1 VFYVHSSCNILT
13 PRIGYYKL
21 FKLGTKRYLFISKT
35 VIAAL
40 LISFASWL
48 SGKRPDL
55 AGFIVAIPLSS
66 LIVLVFSYTEY
77 HNPQATI
84 TFANSIFVGVP
95 ISLLFFVPFLMAEKV
110 NISFWGCYLGGIVL
124 LVIGFFLHKAILT
137 IF

>member
-1 VFYVHSSCNILT
+1 ML
-13 PRIGYYKL
+13 L
-21 FKLGTKRYLFISKT
+21 LISKT
-35 VIAAL
+35 IIAAL

-55 AGFIVAIPLSS
+55 AGYIIALPITS
-66 LIVLVFSYTEY
+66 LIVLVFAHTE
-77 HNPQATI
+77 HQNPAMSI
-84 TFANSIFVGVP
+84 AFAKSIFVGIP

-110 NISFWGCYLGGIVL
+110 SIPFWGCYFGGIGL